1 MQIAERLRGGL
12 AEQDLAGRFGGDEFA
27 VLLAGPVDR
36 LAAGRLAGR
45 LVRSLAEPILLGAGP
60 VVVSVSIGM
69 AVPDG
74 TADHQALLRQADR
87 ALYAAKDAG
96 KGCWR
101 MFDPE
106 PAPAAARLPL
116 PRAVA
121 EAPPRADAEAPVL
134 S

>member
-1 MQIAERLRGGL
+1 M
-12 AEQDLAGRFGGDEFA
+12 
-27 VLLAGPVDR
+27 LLAGPVDR
-36 LAAGRLAGR
+36 PAAGRLAGR
-45 LVRSLAEPILLGAGP
+45 LVRSLAEPILLGE
-60 VVVSVSIGM
+60 VSVDVSVSIGM

-74 TADHQALLRQADR
+74 TADHEALLRQADR

-101 MFDPE
+101 MFTPD
-106 PAPAAARLPL
+106 PAPAAARLPV

-121 EAPPRADAEAPVL
+121 DAPVL